1 MAEPKLDTDARVLLL
16 LGLRAEAAEAEA
28 ARAAGDR
35 GRRAD
40 AVAAANRLNDELTAH
55 LARVREIAPNPAP
68 VILADEALAAALL
81 ARVRGQ
87 EDPETWDAAVDA
99 RRRLGR
105 PHELAVVLA
114 DAAVAHLAARR
125 REDGAA
131 ALSEAHA
138 IAVDLGATP
147 LRERIEVLARRARIG
162 IEGVDTADD
171 AANRLGL
178 TRRERE
184 VLALLVDGRSNKQI
198 GEQLYMA
205 ESTAGVHV
213 SNILAKLG
221 VARRSEAMAMAHRL
235 GLPGL
240 S

>member
-1 MAEPKLDTDARVLLL
+1 MTERCPRCGESITSESIRPSQTV
-16 LGLRAEAAEAEA
+16 
-28 ARAAGDR
+28 
-35 GRRAD
+35 GRSPFCR
-40 AVAAANRLNDELTAH
+40 
-55 LARVREIAPNPAP
+55 
-68 VILADEALAAALL
+68 
-81 ARVRGQ
+81 
-87 EDPETWDAAVDA
+87 
-99 RRRLGR
+99 
-105 PHELAVVLA
+105 
-114 DAAVAHLAARR
+114 
-125 REDGAA
+125 
-131 ALSEAHA
+131 
-138 IAVDLGATP
+138 
-147 LRERIEVLARRARIG
+147 
-162 IEGVDTADD
+162 
-171 AANRLGL
+171 L